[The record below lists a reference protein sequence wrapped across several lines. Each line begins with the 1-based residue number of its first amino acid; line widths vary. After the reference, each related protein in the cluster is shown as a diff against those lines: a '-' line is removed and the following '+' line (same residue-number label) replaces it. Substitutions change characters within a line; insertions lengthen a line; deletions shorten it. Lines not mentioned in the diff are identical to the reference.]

1 MSPGQHAAPD
11 GTFTRS
17 ASNALARGVVLIVAA
32 VIVGVLLL
40 RSTDS
45 AEPFRATA
53 ATTTPTGGG
62 GQTTNTTGGQ
72 AATTTTTVAAKAH
85 DPATVTVLVAN
96 GSGVKGAAGKIATTL
111 KGSNY
116 VTATPANTTA
126 PVNASIVYFAP
137 GYELDAKAVAALL
150 KPTPGTA
157 AMPNPLPVTD
167 LAGAQ
172 VLVVIAS
179 DLAK

>member
-1 MSPGQHAAPD
+1 VSPGQHAAPD
-11 GTFTRS
+11 GAFNRPAT
-17 ASNALARGVVLIVAA
+17 NALARGVVLIVVG
-32 VIVGVLLL
+32 VIVAVLLL

-45 AEPFRATA
+45 AEPFRSTTG
-53 ATTTPTGGG
+53 TTTASGGG
-62 GQTTNTTGGQ
+62 GQTTNTTAAQGG
-72 AATTTTTVAAKAH
+72 ATTTTAPAKAH

-96 GSGVKGAAGKIATTL
+96 GSGVKGAAAKIATTL

-116 VTATPANTTA
+116 ITATPGNTA
-126 PVNASIVYFAP
+126 AVNASVVYFAP

-157 AMPNPLPVTD
+157 ALPNPPPVTD
-167 LAGAQ
+167 LAGSQ
-172 VLVVIAS
+172 VLVVIAA